1 MSNATEQTSNTTER
15 TVGDVRLV
23 IHRDLCVG
31 FAQCID
37 AAAEA
42 FELDDDD
49 IVGFAEPEH
58 TDRETLLEACRACP
72 VEALF
77 AFDKDGNQLVP

>member
-1 MSNATEQTSNTTER
+1 MSSTTER
-15 TVGDVRLV
+15 TIGGLKVV
-23 IHRDLCVG
+23 IRRDLCVG

-42 FELDDDD
+42 FVLDDDD
-49 IVGFAEPEH
+49 VVVFASPEH

-72 VEALF
+72 VEALQV
-77 AFDKDGNQLVP
+77 FDTENNQLVP